1 MTLAKVTSKGQVT
14 IPLEIRQKLGLE
26 AGSRIDFILT
36 EGGRVIVEPV
46 HSSLKSLE
54 GVFHDARRKPV
65 SLAEM
70 QDAIEEEAGSAT
82 RARPESGAT
91 T

>member
-36 EGGRVIVEPV
+36 GEGRVVVEPV
-46 HSSLKSLE
+46 RSSVKSLE
-54 GVFHDARRKPV
+54 GVFHDARREPV
-65 SLAEM
+65 SLADM
-70 QDAIEEEAGSAT
+70 QDAIEEEAGSA
-82 RARPESGAT
+82 AGESPEPGET

>member
-26 AGSRIDFILT
+26 AGSRIDFVLT
-36 EGGRVIVEPV
+36 GGGRVIVEPV
-46 HSSLKSLE
+46 HSSLKSLD
-54 GVFHDARRKPV
+54 GVFRDARRKPV

-70 QDAIEEEAGSAT
+70 QDAIEEEAGSAP
-82 RARPESGAT
+82 RARPESGAST
-91 T
+91 

>member
-36 EGGRVIVEPV
+36 GEGRVVVEPV
-46 HSSLKSLE
+46 HSSVKSLE
-54 GVFHDARRKPV
+54 GVFHNAGRKPV

-70 QDAIEEEAGSAT
+70 QDAIEEEAGRAGH
-82 RARPESGAT
+82 ARPEPGAT

>member
-26 AGSRIDFILT
+26 AGSRIDFVLT
-36 EGGRVIVEPV
+36 DEGRVVVEPV
-46 HSSLKSLE
+46 LSSLKSLE

-65 SLAEM
+65 SLADM
-70 QDAIEEEAGSAT
+70 QNAIEEEAGERFDST
-82 RARPESGAT
+82 PGDGVTE
-91 T
+91 

>member
-36 EGGRVIVEPV
+36 EEGRVVVEPV
-46 HSSLKSLE
+46 RSSVKSLE
-54 GVFHDARRKPV
+54 GVFHKVGRKPV
-65 SLAEM
+65 SLAGM
-70 QDAIEEEAGSAT
+70 QGAIEEEAVSAAGQ
-82 RARPESGAT
+82 RSESGEST
-91 T
+91 

>member
-26 AGSRIDFILT
+26 AGSRIDFVLT
-36 EGGRVIVEPV
+36 GEGRVIVEPV
-46 HSSLKSLE
+46 HSSVKSLE
-54 GVFHDARRKPV
+54 GVFHNARQKPV

-70 QDAIEEEAGSAT
+70 QDAIEEEAGSA
-82 RARPESGAT
+82 AHGRPELGAT
-91 T
+91 S